1 MTTPKDIIKNFY
13 NSDFANDPNI
23 YKNFMHPEGCLNW
36 NSSRGFTKLNQ
47 EQLTALLKDINSSYE
62 SVRIQISHLLEDGN
76 FVTVRY
82 TLYVTTIEDPDE
94 ERPMAHFIT
103 IWELR
108 DGKLFLGHEISQL
121 ADESPVSLNSY
132 EEIKL

>member
-1 MTTPKDIIKNFY
+1 MPTPKQVVQNFY

-23 YKNFMHPEGCLNW
+23 YTKFMHPEGSLNW
-36 NSSRGFTKLNQ
+36 NSSRGFTRLNQ
-47 EQLTALLKDINSSYE
+47 QELTALLKDINGSYAE
-62 SVRIQISHLLEDGN
+62 VRIQISHLLSDGN
-76 FVTVRY
+76 FVTARY
-82 TLYVTTIEDPDE
+82 TLHVNTIEEPEE

-103 IWELR
+103 IWQVK
-108 DGKLFLGHEISQL
+108 DGLLFEGHEISQL